1 MADVVYENHDNLT
14 IINRFGIPLGFGD
27 QSVSEVCQTF
37 GINISLFLS
46 ICNNDIDVKATN
58 DNRSL
63 LIRQLLMFL
72 RNSHNYYRT
81 LFLPE
86 IKSKLHRLSEQYHS
100 NIQSA
105 LNIFFD
111 QYENEVLSHLQ
122 VEEQDLFPHIEQ
134 ILSESSKKKKGD
146 LQISKKHEDIEERL
160 SDLKNIIIKYI
171 DMPQQDLNKID
182 LLDRLFHFQDDLNRH
197 AKIEDQILLPL
208 VHQL

>member
-1 MADVVYENHDNLT
+1 M

-27 QSVSEVCQTF
+27 KSISEVCQTF
-37 GINISLFLS
+37 GVNISLFLS
-46 ICNNDIDVKATN
+46 ICNDDIDVKETP
-58 DNRSL
+58 DNRPL

-86 IKSKLHRLSEQYHS
+86 IKSKLHRLSEQYPS
-100 NIQSA
+100 NIQGA
-105 LNIFFD
+105 LNLFFD
-111 QYENEVLSHLQ
+111 QYEQEVLSHLET
-122 VEEQDLFPHIEQ
+122 EEHDLFPHIEQ
-134 ILSESSKKKKGD
+134 ILNESSKKKKGD
-146 LQISKKHEDIEERL
+146 LQIREKHEDIEEKL

-182 LLDRLFHFQDDLNRH
+182 LLDRLFHFQNDLNRH
-197 AKIEDQILLPL
+197 AKIEDRLLLPL